1 MVIITENDVSQWDD
15 KTGVL
20 YHFPKRYQK
29 YLIPGTEVIYYKGK
43 LRNKAFTKSRLSDE
57 PHYFGSALIGQ
68 IYSDPSSSKADLFAT
83 IDNFQQ
89 FQNPVLAK
97 TSNGYI
103 EKIPEN
109 RKSNYWRDGVR
120 PVDEVTFK
128 TILASVEGRFSSP
141 AKREQN
147 LNDTEA
153 SLESGSEG
161 RQTQRYVTVYERN
174 PKLRAAAIAIHG
186 LTCVVCG
193 FNFGDVY
200 GEYGKGYIHIHHL
213 TPVSEFGQGTEV
225 NPKSDLVPV
234 CANCHSIIHRRKAQT
249 LSIEE
254 IQSFIAQSRRDS
266 HE

>member
-1 MVIITENDVSQWDD
+1 MVVITENDVSQWDD

-43 LRNKAFTKSRLSDE
+43 IRDKAFTKNRLSDE
-57 PHYFGSALIGQ
+57 PHYFGSAIIGQ
-68 IYSDPSSSKADLFAT
+68 IYPDPSSSKGDLFAT

-97 TSNGYI
+97 TPDGYI
-103 EKIPEN
+103 ENIPET
-109 RKSNYWRDGVR
+109 RRSNYWRDGVR
-120 PVDEVTFK
+120 PVDEIAFNN
-128 TILASVEGRFSSP
+128 ILASVEGREPSP
-141 AKREQN
+141 LGRVSN
-147 LNDTEA
+147 LNDTEV
-153 SLESGSEG
+153 SLESGFEG
-161 RQTQRYVTVYERN
+161 RQTQRYVTLYERD

-193 FNFGDVY
+193 FNFGEVY
-200 GEYGKGYIHIHHL
+200 GDYGKGYIHIHHL
-213 TPVSEFGQGTEV
+213 TPVSEFGQATEV
-225 NPKSDLVPV
+225 NPKTDLVPV

-254 IQSFIAQSRRDS
+254 MQTMIAHSRRDS